1 MVGGGVISTFAL
13 NFIVNVR
20 CLFVLV
26 VSKKLLRKVPIFSL
40 MVYAVRR
47 FNRKRI
53 KVGVVI

>member
-20 CLFVLV
+20 CLFVL